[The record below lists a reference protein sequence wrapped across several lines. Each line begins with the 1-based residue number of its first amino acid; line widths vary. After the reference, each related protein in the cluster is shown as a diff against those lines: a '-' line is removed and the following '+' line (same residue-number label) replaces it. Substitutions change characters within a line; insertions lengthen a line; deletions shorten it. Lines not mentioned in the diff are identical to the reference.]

1 LLRVNHDGTTFVHCR
16 RGVDARATVSAL
28 ALARCEESDMHLY
41 FMHLRDSTDE
51 LLDPDGL
58 LLPDDAVAGAA
69 LTAAR
74 DCMAHDL
81 RSGRLDLRYRIEV
94 EDEAGE
100 IVHTLHF
107 AEAFEMVTA

>member
-1 LLRVNHDGTTFVHCR
+1 
-16 RGVDARATVSAL
+16 
-28 ALARCEESDMHLY
+28 MPLY
-41 FMHLRDSTDE
+41 FMHLHNSTDE

-58 LLPDDAVAGAA
+58 ILPEEAVAGAA

-81 RSGRLDLRYRIEV
+81 RSGRIDLRYRIDVQNE
-94 EDEAGE
+94 EGE

-107 AEAFEMVTA
+107 ADAFELVTE